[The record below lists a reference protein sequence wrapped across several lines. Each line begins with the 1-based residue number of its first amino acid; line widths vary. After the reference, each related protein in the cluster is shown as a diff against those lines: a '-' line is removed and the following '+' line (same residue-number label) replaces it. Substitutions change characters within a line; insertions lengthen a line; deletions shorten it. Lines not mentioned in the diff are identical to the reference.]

1 MQDEFDPTTEFT
13 LESPPSIDFDDISH
27 LQSQKKELRET
38 IIQTATTNLPDQ
50 FRPIS
55 ATIYGPPGAGKRRLL
70 RATAG
75 ELGTHGYNF
84 LQVTSL
90 HEYRAPPPEV
100 IASLFNESS
109 NNQPV
114 TILLDCLDDV
124 FSDDV
129 IRTLSQ
135 QLDTVREQGDEIVIL
150 SAMGEQQLHSHLRR
164 FLRHIDLIVEVD
176 RPELDRR
183 DHILQDR
190 LERAAADVEEIV
202 PGKYN
207 IQRLARETDRFGT
220 EDLDRLVRRL
230 VATATTDT
238 GTEPPLTEADVIST
252 IKQVDTERVE
262 KLIDE
267 ETLTD
272 VDVPD
277 ITFDDVGGHED
288 AKRRL
293 LEQVEQALTQ
303 EDIAERLGV
312 EFGSGIL
319 LHGPPGTGK
328 TMLVRALANELDY
341 TFIPVNSSLL
351 KGDGRASAAQ
361 IIPSLFYRAQRNAP
375 AILFFDEFDLLG
387 TQRGTV
393 GEDTTVNTLLTEL
406 DGVEQ
411 LDRVMVI
418 AATNRP
424 ETLDPALLRPGRFD
438 YHLEIGPPESAVQA
452 DIFETHT
459 EEIPLVSDVT
469 PEWFAEMVDAV
480 TGAEIAAVC
489 ERAVTIGLRESEAP
503 DLELTRSEF
512 EQAYKDFERGRLFTD
527 DLDSSPAFQ

>member
-1 MQDEFDPTTEFT
+1 MEDEFDPATEFAPT
-13 LESPPSIDFDDISH
+13 APPSIEFDDISH
-27 LQSQKKELRET
+27 LHSQKEELRET
-38 IIQTATTNLPDQ
+38 IIQTATTDLPNQ

-55 ATIYGPPGAGKRRLL
+55 ATIYGPAGAGKRRLL

-75 ELGTHGYNF
+75 ELGTHGYDF
-84 LQVTSL
+84 VHVTSL

-100 IASLFNESS
+100 IASLFEESS

-129 IRTLSQ
+129 IRTLGQ
-135 QLDTVREQGDEIVIL
+135 QLDTARNQGDEIVVL
-150 SAMGEQQLHSHLRR
+150 SAMGEQQLHGHLTQL
-164 FLRHIDLIVEVD
+164 LRHMDIVVEVD

-183 DHILQDR
+183 NHILQDR
-190 LERAAADVEEIV
+190 LARAAEDVEGIV
-202 PGKYN
+202 PEEYN

-220 EDLDRLVRRL
+220 EDVDRLVRRL
-230 VATATTDT
+230 VATATTDA
-238 GTEPPLTEADVIST
+238 GTEPPLTEADIIAT
-252 IKQVDTERVE
+252 IEQVDTERVE

-277 ITFDDVGGHED
+277 VTFDDVGGHED

-293 LEQVEQALTQ
+293 LEQVEQALTRG
-303 EDIAERLGV
+303 DIAEQFGV

-351 KGDGRASAAQ
+351 KGGGRMSAAQ

-438 YHLEIGPPESAVQA
+438 YHLEIGPPEPEVQA

-459 EEIPLVSDVT
+459 EAIPLASEVT
-469 PEWFAEMVDAV
+469 PAWFADMTDTV

-489 ERAVTIGLRESEAP
+489 ERAVTIALRESEAS
-503 DLELTRSEF
+503 DIKLTRAEF
-512 EQAYKDFERGRLFTD
+512 EQAYTDFEQGRLFTD
-527 DLDSSPAFQ
+527 ELDSSPAFQ

>member
-1 MQDEFDPTTEFT
+1 MRDEFNISNDFSPQSAPTVTFEDV
-13 LESPPSIDFDDISH
+13 IH
-27 LQSQKKELRET
+27 LDEQKRELQET
-38 IIQTATTNLPDQ
+38 IIQTAEADLPPS

-55 ATIYGPPGAGKRRLL
+55 AAIYGPRGAGKRRLL
-70 RATAG
+70 RATIG
-75 ELGTHGYNF
+75 ELDEHGYDF
-84 LQVTSL
+84 IQVNSVQDAGVQPA
-90 HEYRAPPPEV
+90 EFIE
-100 IASLFNESS
+100 SLFELCADH
-109 NNQPV
+109 QPV
-114 TILLDCLDDV
+114 AILFDCPDDF
-124 FSDDV
+124 FSEEF
-129 IRTLSQ
+129 IRTFAQ
-135 QLDTVREQGDEIVIL
+135 RLDTARDRGDEIVVL
-150 SAMGEQQLHSHLRR
+150 SAIESEQLHGNSLDL
-164 FLRHIDLIVEVD
+164 LRHMDVVVELE
-176 RPELDRR
+176 RPGLERR
-183 DHILQDR
+183 EDIIRDR
-190 LERAAADVEEIV
+190 LNWASTALETIDVEN
-202 PGKYN
+202 YD
-207 IQRLARETDRFGT
+207 IQRLARETDRFGIG
-220 EDLDRLVRRL
+220 DIDRLSRRL
-230 VATATTDT
+230 VATATTKT
-238 GTEPPLTEADVIST
+238 GIDPPLNESDIIDVIE
-252 IKQVDTERVE
+252 QVDTERVE

-277 ITFDDVGGHED
+277 VTFEDVGGHDE

-293 LEQVEQALTQ
+293 IEQVEQALTKG
-303 EDIAERLGV
+303 DIAEQFDV

-351 KGDGRASAAQ
+351 KGDGRMSAAQ
-361 IIPSLFYRAQRNAP
+361 MIPTLFYRAQRNAP

-438 YHLEIGPPESAVQA
+438 YHIQIGPPELEVQT

-459 EEIPLVSDVT
+459 EAIPLAPDVT
-469 PEWFAEMVDAV
+469 PAWFAELTDTV

-489 ERAVTIGLRESEAP
+489 ERAVTIALRESEVSE
-503 DLELTRSEF
+503 LELTRAEF
-512 EQAYKDFERGRLFTD
+512 EQAYTDFKRGRLFTD